1 MDWAWTLVSAD
12 TIGGLVVLHMKFL
25 LCGICFSKG
34 IGGRLVTATCGWL
47 KVYLAEWHG
56 LISTLFIF
64 LYIVWV
70 QSLFQ
75 CQCLGLIPELY
86 GTYQLLFT
94 ALHSVHS
101 WRCIFS
107 GAWFILCIQ
116 LVCVLVTTEARP
128 EFQRISWKERGWKKR
143 FLDGLF
149 IHVLSGIDKEKK
161 NKQTTTASLEIN
173 FLNVIFGTA
182 FLVIFC
188 QFFFPA
194 GHTRC
199 KGRCSLS
206 YSRALRG

>member
-12 TIGGLVVLHMKFL
+12 TIGGLVVLHMKIL

-94 ALHSVHS
+94 AL
-101 WRCIFS
+101 FS
-107 GAWFILCIQ
+107 
-116 LVCVLVTTEARP
+116 
-128 EFQRISWKERGWKKR
+128 
-143 FLDGLF
+143 
-149 IHVLSGIDKEKK
+149 
-161 NKQTTTASLEIN
+161 
-173 FLNVIFGTA
+173 A
-182 FLVIFC
+182 FLTVYFQWRLVYPLHSTCVCSCDDWSTPRVPENFMERARMKKTVPWWIV
-188 QFFFPA
+188 
-194 GHTRC
+194 HTRAFWY
-199 KGRCSLS
+199 R
-206 YSRALRG
+206 